1 MAVTETPTT
10 ETFDDELT
18 APPVTTVADYMGCPS
33 LDLHDGMVQ
42 MLAVKHATDAE
53 LAKMA
58 AAAQA
63 RDLHSADGATGMGPW
78 LAMAGGLTTANA
90 QAYVTVGRA
99 LANLPHLAAAFSD
112 GRLSLDQVKP
122 AVRFV
127 TPETDEEM
135 AGRLPGWS
143 ARQIEEAAREARV
156 RTPKDANEA
165 HANRNLRCVDDD
177 EAGGGHLHAF
187 LPAEQYAT
195 TRAELLRRAEQ
206 AGPDAET
213 GMWEPLGAR
222 MADAL
227 FEAMGAAGADRDP
240 QDPAVVVH
248 VDAEVADGLVAG
260 NGTIDG
266 LTIPVESVL
275 RFLCACKVLEFAVEA
290 DDGTKT
296 VGIGRLSRKIPRW
309 LRRIILNRD
318 TACRFP
324 GCDRAVQHVHHLT
337 HWHPAH
343 KGKTDDDN
351 LIGLCWAH
359 HRLVHEGG
367 WKTRGDPR
375 HEITFLGPDGQ
386 ELHSRPQGLRTE
398 VRRRLFDQRRG

>member
-1 MAVTETPTT
+1 MAVTETPAT
-10 ETFDDELT
+10 DLHDGLT
-18 APPVTTVADYMGCPS
+18 APAVTTVADYMGCPS
-33 LDLHDGMVQ
+33 LDLHDAMVQ

-63 RDLHSADGATGMGPW
+63 RELHRADGATGMGPW
-78 LAMAGGLTTANA
+78 LSMVGGLTSANA

-99 LANLPHLAAAFSD
+99 LANLPHLSRAFSE

-143 ARQIEEAAREARV
+143 ARQVEEAAREARV
-156 RTPKDANEA
+156 RTPRDANEA
-165 HANRNLRCVDDD
+165 HENRNLRCVDDD
-177 EAGGGHLHAF
+177 EAGGGHIHGF

-195 TRAELLRRAEQ
+195 VRSELLRRAEQ
-206 AGPDAET
+206 AGPNPET
-213 GMWEPLGAR
+213 GLWEPLGAR
-222 MADAL
+222 LADAL
-227 FEAMGAAGADRDP
+227 FDIARHAGSDRDP

-248 VDAEVADGLVAG
+248 VDAEVADGAVAG

-275 RFLCACKVLEFAVEA
+275 RFLCACKILEYAVEA
-290 DDGTKT
+290 DNGT
-296 VGIGRLSRKIPRW
+296 
-309 LRRIILNRD
+309 
-318 TACRFP
+318 
-324 GCDRAVQHVHHLT
+324 
-337 HWHPAH
+337 
-343 KGKTDDDN
+343 
-351 LIGLCWAH
+351 
-359 HRLVHEGG
+359 VHEGG

-375 HEITFLGPDGQ
+375 HEITFLGLDGQ

-398 VRRRLFDQRRG
+398 VRRRLYEQRRGAVGPT